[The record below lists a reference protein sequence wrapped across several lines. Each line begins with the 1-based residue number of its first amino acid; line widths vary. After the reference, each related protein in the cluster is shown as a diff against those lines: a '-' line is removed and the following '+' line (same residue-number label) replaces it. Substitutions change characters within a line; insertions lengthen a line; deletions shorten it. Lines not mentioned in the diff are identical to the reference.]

1 MQKAPERLKP
11 SLEFQPQSTDSDWS
25 RARVQ
30 CSCGSR
36 IFKFYHNGMERR
48 NLFGKSSLF
57 VKDDGNLVVSAQCV
71 RCSKS
76 IRLFDSQLDACDCTN
91 MDDGL
96 AEPNVQTVCPKCGH
110 HEWKIVLEMEFPNV
124 DEEDDIVMQWL
135 RISLQCGNCGRYVK
149 NYLDIEVE

>member
-1 MQKAPERLKP
+1 
-11 SLEFQPQSTDSDWS
+11 
-25 RARVQ
+25 
-30 CSCGSR
+30 
-36 IFKFYHNGMERR
+36 MERR

-57 VKDDGNLVVSAQCV
+57 VKDDGNLAVSAQCV

-124 DEEDDIVMQWL
+124 DEENDIVMQWL